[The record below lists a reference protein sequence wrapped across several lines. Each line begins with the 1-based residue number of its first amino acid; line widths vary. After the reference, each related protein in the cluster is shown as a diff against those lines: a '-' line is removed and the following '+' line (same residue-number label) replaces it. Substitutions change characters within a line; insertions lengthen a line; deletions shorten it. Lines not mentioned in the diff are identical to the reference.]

1 MDVLFW
7 VKLLGF
13 WGFVMIFLLLFAPEG
28 DTFIF
33 GKTLKRQTVIKIMI
47 VFFYI
52 LSSLLIIWGVI

>member
-28 DTFIF
+28 DTLIF
-33 GKTLKRQTVIKIMI
+33 GKKLKRNTVIKIMI